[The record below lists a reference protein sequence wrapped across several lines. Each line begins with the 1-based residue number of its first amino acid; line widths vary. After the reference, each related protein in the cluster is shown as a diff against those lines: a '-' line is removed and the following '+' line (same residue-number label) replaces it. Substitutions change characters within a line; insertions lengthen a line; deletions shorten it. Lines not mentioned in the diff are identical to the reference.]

1 MATLLRLTRHSVTN
15 PQNVPGAFAQDI
27 EVVRESAAR
36 QVADIKRIFGE
47 DVAIVEV
54 PTFKVEGDAVE
65 AVKAEIAKVSDTVVA
80 VEVVLPPNML
90 AVLTNPKAGLPMIV
104 KAEMKFGERRP
115 DGQPAAPAIFTKY
128 QKVIRV
134 VVETEDL

>member
-1 MATLLRLTRHSVTN
+1 MRQILSHFTENAFYRINRIRCHSFN
-15 PQNVPGAFAQDI
+15 
-27 EVVRESAAR
+27 AR
-36 QVADIKRIFGE
+36 DKRFNYFYARI
-47 DVAIVEV
+47 
-54 PTFKVEGDAVE
+54 
-65 AVKAEIAKVSDTVVA
+65 VKAEIAKVLDTVVA

-104 KAEMKFGERRP
+104 KADMKFGERRP
-115 DGQPAAPAIFTKY
+115 DGQPAAPASFTKY